1 MIYAVIPTLNPG
13 EQFAPL
19 LQDLQSAD
27 LRIVVTDGGSEGAA
41 INAALKYGARIVSG
55 HKGRGHQLAR
65 GADYS
70 GAGNSDWFLFVH
82 ADSVLPKN
90 WHGLLTRHIEKTP
103 NKAACFGFHLDDKGM
118 WPRFVEFWVWLRTIA
133 MDMPYGDQGLFIRKD
148 LYDAVGGYDREPL
161 FEDVAIIKRIQG
173 RRLVKLRGNITT
185 DAAKYRRD
193 GYRKRT
199 FSNLKLAIAYSKG
212 ASAQELAEKYR

>member
-13 EQFAPL
+13 APFAPL
-19 LQDLQSAD
+19 LHELQRAGV
-27 LRIVVTDGGSEGAA
+27 RIVVTDGGSERAA
-41 INAALKYGARIVSG
+41 IDTALQHSARIVSG

-70 GAGNSDWFLFVH
+70 AAGDDDWFLFVH
-82 ADSVLPKN
+82 ADSVLPEN
-90 WHGLLTRHIEKTP
+90 WQALLSRHIDVRP
-103 NKAACFGFHLDDKGM
+103 GKAAYFGFQLDDKGF
-118 WPRFVEFWVWLRTIA
+118 WPRCVEFWVWLRSIA
-133 MDMPYGDQGLFIRKD
+133 LNMPYGDQGLFMRKD

-173 RRLVKLRGNITT
+173 RRLVKLRGNIIT
-185 DAAKYRRD
+185 DASKYRRD

-199 FSNLKLAIAYSKG
+199 FSNLKLAIAYAKG
-212 ASAQELAEKYR
+212 ASPTELAEKYR